1 MIIKNFYIK
10 NESFDIINI
19 VSVEPKDDYPR
30 ISFMISSS
38 NLDRLKSS
46 LTDEQYIYDLLYQ
59 YGIKINFDL
68 KSKNTNNCWWYI
80 DKAEYNLDIKPG
92 SSFFNLTV
100 ISKDKIN
107 GDSILRDRKLDIIM
121 NK

>member
-10 NESFDIINI
+10 NESFDTINI
-19 VSVEPKDDYPR
+19 ASVEPKDDYPR

-59 YGIKINFDL
+59 YGIRINFDL